1 MARFLHDNPGAAV
14 CVEGY
19 ADATSGSEAY
29 NRELAGQRAE
39 YVKKQLV
46 DKYGYDG
53 SFRYYL
59 RYLGVRAD
67 FRLSLL
73 NLIIGCER

>member
-1 MARFLHDNPGAAV
+1 M

-46 DKYGYDG
+46 DKYG
-53 SFRYYL
+53 
-59 RYLGVRAD
+59 VRSSQVTTKTVGTDVQPYKGEPVWNCVALI
-67 FRLSLL
+67 RLVK
-73 NLIIGCER
+73 